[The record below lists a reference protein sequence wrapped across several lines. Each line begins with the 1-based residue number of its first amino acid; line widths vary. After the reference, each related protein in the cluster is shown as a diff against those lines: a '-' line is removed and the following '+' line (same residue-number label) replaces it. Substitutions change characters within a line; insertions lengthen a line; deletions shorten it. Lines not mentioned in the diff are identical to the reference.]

1 MGIFNIFEYKL
12 MVYMEFIDSHCHLDA
27 FKNYDDVISRAL
39 KAGVKAMITS
49 GCSGKNNE
57 KTMEIAQRYAGCV
70 FPVIGIAPQEAMDM
84 GSFDSQLS
92 FMKENRG
99 RIIGVGEIGLD
110 SHWAST
116 PEQKARQQ
124 ECFELF
130 LEYAVSEGL
139 PLVVHSRE
147 AEKEVLEVLMKR
159 GADKVLLHCFS
170 GDLSLAETAAEHGFL
185 MSVPPVPSRGR
196 EKIVKHVPLENLLL
210 ETDAPYLGGE
220 PAGVNASA
228 RMIADIKGVDVEE
241 VSRVT
246 TKSCTALFNLR
257 C

>member
-1 MGIFNIFEYKL
+1 
-12 MVYMEFIDSHCHLDA
+12 MEFVDSHCHLDA
-27 FKNYDDVISRAL
+27 FKNYDEVISKAL
-39 KAGVKAMITS
+39 KAGVKAIVTS
-49 GCSGKNNE
+49 GCSGKNNT
-57 KTMEIAQRYAGCV
+57 KTLEIAQKYPEHV

-84 GSFDSQLS
+84 GNFDSALS
-92 FMKENRG
+92 FLKDNKARVV
-99 RIIGVGEIGLD
+99 GVGEIGLD
-110 SHWAST
+110 FRWGKT
-116 PEQKARQQ
+116 PEQTSRQR

-130 LEYAVSEGL
+130 LEFALSEKL

-147 AEKEVLEVLMKR
+147 AEKEVLEVIMKR
-159 GADKVLLHCFS
+159 GAEKVLLHCFS

-196 EKIVKHVPLENLLL
+196 EKIVKQVPLENLLL

-220 PAGVNASA
+220 PAAVNVSA
-228 RMIADIKGVDVEE
+228 RMIADIKGIDVEE

-246 TKSCTALFNLR
+246 TKSCIALFNLR